1 MLSASFITG
10 TILIVCGFLVEWNPD
25 LIAGYNTMS
34 KTEKEKVDIGSL
46 STMMKKY
53 LVAIGSLVILSG
65 SIISL
70 LKIKEYYGVLIMGT
84 VVILGVIIMIITG
97 QKYTKR
103 N

>member
-10 TILIVCGFLVEWNPD
+10 TILIVCGFLVKWNPD

-34 KTEKEKVDIGSL
+34 KTEKEKVDIESL

-53 LVAIGSLVILSG
+53 LVVIGALVILSG
-65 SIISL
+65 SMISL
-70 LKIKEYYGVLIMGT
+70 FEIKEHYGVLIMGI
-84 VVILGVIIMIITG
+84 VVILGVIIMIISG

-103 N
+103 D